1 MLRAEAELWPQL
13 GLSWTHG
20 APVDLDEAFGRS
32 DTPRVLEIG
41 CGTGEA
47 IAALAAESPDVDFV
61 GVDWFRGGLAAAL
74 QRLQDVDN
82 VRLLRA
88 DAAALLDEGLP
99 DAPLFDLA
107 LVFFPDP
114 WRGSSE
120 RRIVCPE
127 VARSLKAKM
136 RPGGALWLATDV
148 DDYPDHARR
157 VLAAEREERRRDE
170 GVEVDELV
178 LDQLRVVPVLHAEQR
193 AQHHADQAVQQLRQ
207 QRRVEE
213 LEERQRR
220 RRRRWRWRRDAEA
233 AEEVGYHVGGVA
245 NCAERRWRP

>member
-1 MLRAEAELWPQL
+1 MLLLASPWALAPPPASPTQRGRYKNPRVRPAWYRSRQRTLTPAQKRAEAELWPQL

-47 IAALAAESPDVDFV
+47 IAELAAESPDVDFV

-74 QRLQDVDN
+74 QRLQDVGN

-157 VLAAEREERRRDE
+157 VLAAEGWAEAPCAEVLASARCPPWRRPSTKYERDGIAAGRD
-170 GVEVDELV
+170 VCDVCWRCEVD
-178 LDQLRVVPVLHAEQR
+178 
-193 AQHHADQAVQQLRQ
+193 
-207 QRRVEE
+207 
-213 LEERQRR
+213 
-220 RRRRWRWRRDAEA
+220 
-233 AEEVGYHVGGVA
+233 
-245 NCAERRWRP
+245 